1 MIVSADTETT
11 KNADGS
17 MRVWLC
23 DVCLVDGNFGHIT
36 FTSLDDFFEWGFSQ
50 KDQVIAYFH
59 NLKFDGSYL
68 INWLHANGF
77 DFSDALYQPNTYN
90 FLVTDRSVWFMGSAT
105 NSDGRTIIFRDS
117 FKKIP
122 LSVKKI
128 ATAYNLPLSKGE
140 IDYKKE
146 RPYGYE
152 PDENEITYVRGDTEI
167 VARALYR
174 HFEQGMTKLTAP
186 ADAIEELKSK
196 CSFEAKFV
204 TRWWASHKSAETFCR
219 KAYCGG
225 ISWVN
230 PDIKEKEVRHG
241 MVYDYNSM
249 YPSVM
254 LANPFPTGYP
264 VRWYNKPNKGYDLY
278 IARARVNISRV
289 PGKPACI
296 RNPKNR
302 TWVEGEFEGE
312 IYLTN
317 VDVKLLQD
325 NYYGECE
332 LLDGYCWKGEIGAFD
347 DFINHWAEIKKTTK
361 DKGLRQI
368 AKLMLNS
375 MYGKFGTNPIRA
387 HKIPV
392 WNDDILS
399 WKNAPPEEG
408 KTFNVAVA
416 AFVTAYARFELVKG
430 ISQST
435 GFCYCDTDSV
445 HIASID
451 GKAAKFCGKQHQTDF
466 GCWKLENRFVRARYL
481 RQKTYIEEKAD
492 GKLLIAACGCPDSSK
507 NYITFDNFAIGAS
520 FKGKLRPTQRR
531 GGCELVETRFTI
543 RAPIDRF

>member
-50 KDQVIAYFH
+50 KNQVIAYFH

-77 DFSDALYQPNTYN
+77 YFSDALYQPNTYN

-105 NSDGRTIIFRDS
+105 NSDGKTIIFRDS

-122 LSVKKI
+122 LPVKKI

-152 PDENEITYVRGDTEI
+152 PDENEISYVRGDTEI

-196 CSFEAKFV
+196 TDFEAKFV
-204 TRWWASHKSAETFCR
+204 TRWWASHKNAETFCR

-241 MVYDYNSM
+241 LVYDYNSM

-254 LANPFPTGYP
+254 LSYPFPTGYP

-278 IARARVNISRV
+278 IARAKVNISRM

-296 RNPKNR
+296 RNPQNR

-317 VDVKLLQD
+317 VDVKLLQE

-375 MYGKFGTNPIRA
+375 MYGKFGTNPTRA

-392 WNDDILS
+392 WKDDILS
-399 WKNAPPEEG
+399 WKNAPPDEG

-416 AFVTAYARFELVKG
+416 AFVTAYARLELVKG
-430 ISQST
+430 ISDST

-445 HIASID
+445 HIASVD

-520 FKGKLRPTQRR
+520 FKGKLRPTQRK